1 MTKHI
6 NINRG
11 AAEWFPPRPGTEKG
25 AWKMD
30 AKVILKAL
38 CIIGFIFDAVLVTVS
53 IRKRRKTEAGR
64 EEFQKE
70 KKYVKWNA
78 LVSFI
83 SNFFDTLGI
92 GSYAIASSMYK
103 LRGSVDDINVPGVLN
118 VGDAFPV
125 FCEAFLFLGLVDLDP
140 VTLISMLVAAT
151 LGSVLGANVVT
162 KWNRTMVRYAM
173 GIGLAAL
180 GIIMVCKQSGI
191 GPFGATGTAT
201 ALHGSKLIIGVV
213 CNFVLGA
220 LMNIG
225 VGLYAP
231 CMALVALLGM
241 NVQAAFPIM
250 MGSCAYLMGFG
261 STPVFVTQERY
272 DMVAVITNATIG
284 CLGVI
289 TAYVFVKSLPL
300 KILTWLVAAVVL
312 LTAVLFLRDGIKDT
326 KMKNASVAAA

>member
-1 MTKHI
+1 
-6 NINRG
+6 
-11 AAEWFPPRPGTEKG
+11 
-25 AWKMD
+25 MD

-92 GSYAIASSMYK
+92 GSYA
-103 LRGSVDDINVPGVLN
+103 
-118 VGDAFPV
+118 
-125 FCEAFLFLGLVDLDP
+125 
-140 VTLISMLVAAT
+140 
-151 LGSVLGANVVT
+151 
-162 KWNRTMVRYAM
+162 
-173 GIGLAAL
+173 
-180 GIIMVCKQSGI
+180 
-191 GPFGATGTAT
+191 T

-261 STPVFVTQERY
+261 STPVFVKQERY

-312 LTAVLFLRDGIKDT
+312 LTAVLFLKDT